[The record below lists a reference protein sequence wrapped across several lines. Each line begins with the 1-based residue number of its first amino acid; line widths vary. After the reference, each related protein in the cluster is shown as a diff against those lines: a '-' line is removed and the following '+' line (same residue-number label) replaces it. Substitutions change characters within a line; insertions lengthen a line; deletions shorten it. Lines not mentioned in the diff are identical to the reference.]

1 MAFYYDTT
9 TTTVNDNSRESI
21 FETYNKL
28 YGNNKIYGLEMC
40 EEEDEKMSRDY
51 NDIVDLYSDKEIDK
65 IKAEREKKIREIL
78 LKDDIAEYIVN
89 LLSGREKELELEKNT
104 LINKF
109 CNNEI
114 LMEIVPEKIRNLCNK
129 EYECYK
135 EKMKE
140 HNEKIKEVK
149 AILKMT
155 ETWAEMKEVLIKY
168 GIIDWDEK

>member
-1 MAFYYDTT
+1 MSFYYDINT
-9 TTTVNDNSRESI
+9 NDNRDM
-21 FETYNKL
+21 FMLYNQL
-28 YGNNKIYGLEMC
+28 YNSTDYFVNYWK
-40 EEEDEKMSRDY
+40 EEDEKMSRDY
-51 NDIVDLYSDKEIDK
+51 NDIVDLYSNKEIDN
-65 IKAEREKKIREIL
+65 IKAERDTKIRETL
-78 LKDDIAEYIVN
+78 LKDDVAEYIVN
-89 LLSGREKELELEKNT
+89 LLRGREKELELEKDT

-155 ETWAEMKEVLIKY
+155 ETWAEMKEVLMKY